1 MKILLNFEDIKFPV
15 KTRHIHKIEKKKKR
29 IGISVFG
36 YESKVKYP
44 IYVSK
49 NVVKINMLIYYW

>member
-15 KTRHIHKIEKKKKR
+15 KTRHIHKIEKKKR

-36 YESKVKYP
+36 YESKVKYQ